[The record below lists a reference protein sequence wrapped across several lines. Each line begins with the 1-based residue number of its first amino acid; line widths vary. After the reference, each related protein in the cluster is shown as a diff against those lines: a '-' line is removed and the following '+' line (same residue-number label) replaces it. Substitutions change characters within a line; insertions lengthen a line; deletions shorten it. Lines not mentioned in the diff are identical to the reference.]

1 MLDKVENDNG
11 DCIENFL
18 NDSDEEFVIEES
30 VVDRS
35 NIAVSDQKQSVLVPE
50 TSIYIASDDAFVRL
64 IR

>member
-1 MLDKVENDNG
+1 M
-11 DCIENFL
+11 